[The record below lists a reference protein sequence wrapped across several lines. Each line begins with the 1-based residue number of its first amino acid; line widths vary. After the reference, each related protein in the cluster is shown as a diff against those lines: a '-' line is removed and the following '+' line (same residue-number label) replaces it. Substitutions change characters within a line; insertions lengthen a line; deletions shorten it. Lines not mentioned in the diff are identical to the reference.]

1 MKNRGPGAQNRGPG
15 VPKSRSR
22 GFPEGSRAYFPCLE
36 RAEAFWEP
44 SRVEKV
50 ANMAPTWVPRWRP
63 NPLKIDKKFD
73 AKIDGFQDRF
83 YMRFEWILG
92 GKMEA
97 SWQQNR
103 RKIDANFERP
113 FFEKTLFFLRKNND
127 FEGSKGCKIEE
138 NSIKNQVKSEGQDGM
153 PLGIDF

>member
-1 MKNRGPGAQNRGPG
+1 
-15 VPKSRSR
+15 
-22 GFPEGSRAYFPCLE
+22 
-36 RAEAFWEP
+36 
-44 SRVEKV
+44 
-50 ANMAPTWVPRWRP
+50 
-63 NPLKIDKKFD
+63 
-73 AKIDGFQDRF
+73 
-83 YMRFEWILG
+83 
-92 GKMEA
+92 MEA

-113 FFEKTLFFLRKNND
+113 FFEKTLFFSGKNND

>member
-1 MKNRGPGAQNRGPG
+1 MSFGREN
-15 VPKSRSR
+15 
-22 GFPEGSRAYFPCLE
+22 
-36 RAEAFWEP
+36 
-44 SRVEKV
+44 
-50 ANMAPTWVPRWRP
+50 
-63 NPLKIDKKFD
+63 
-73 AKIDGFQDRF
+73 
-83 YMRFEWILG
+83 G

-113 FFEKTLFFLRKNND
+113 FFEKTLFFFRKNND

-138 NSIKNQVKSEGQDGM
+138 NSIENQVKSEGQDGM

>member
-1 MKNRGPGAQNRGPG
+1 
-15 VPKSRSR
+15 
-22 GFPEGSRAYFPCLE
+22 
-36 RAEAFWEP
+36 
-44 SRVEKV
+44 
-50 ANMAPTWVPRWRP
+50 
-63 NPLKIDKKFD
+63 
-73 AKIDGFQDRF
+73 
-83 YMRFEWILG
+83 
-92 GKMEA
+92 MEA

-113 FFEKTLFFLRKNND
+113 FFEKTLFSLRKNND

>member
-1 MKNRGPGAQNRGPG
+1 
-15 VPKSRSR
+15 
-22 GFPEGSRAYFPCLE
+22 
-36 RAEAFWEP
+36 
-44 SRVEKV
+44 
-50 ANMAPTWVPRWRP
+50 
-63 NPLKIDKKFD
+63 
-73 AKIDGFQDRF
+73 
-83 YMRFEWILG
+83 
-92 GKMEA
+92 MEA